1 MTKTAKLFTNGGS
14 QAVRLPAEFRFD
26 GDVVFIHRD
35 PSSGDVVL
43 SDRARA
49 DWRRFMA
56 LRSKLPRPPDDFL
69 ADREQ
74 PSEKRNLLA
83 ARPRRKR

>member
-26 GDVVFIHRD
+26 GDVVYIHRD

-43 SDRARA
+43 SDRSRA

-56 LRSKLPRPPDDFL
+56 IRAQLSPVPEDFL
-69 ADREQ
+69 MNREQ
-74 PSEKRNLLA
+74 SSEQRNPLTAPS
-83 ARPRRKR
+83 RRKR

>member
-26 GDVVFIHRD
+26 GEVVYIHRD
-35 PSSGDVVL
+35 AASGDVVL
-43 SDRARA
+43 SSRSRA
-49 DWRRFMA
+49 DWQRFMT
-56 LRSKLPRPPDDFL
+56 LRAQLPPAPEDFL

-74 PSEKRNLLA
+74 PSEQRNPLV

>member
-26 GDVVFIHRD
+26 GDVVYIHRD
-35 PSSGDVVL
+35 PASGDVVL
-43 SDRARA
+43 SHRARA

-56 LRSKLPRPPDDFL
+56 LREQLPPVPEDFL

-74 PSEKRNLLA
+74 SSERRNPLA
-83 ARPRRKR
+83 DRPRRKP